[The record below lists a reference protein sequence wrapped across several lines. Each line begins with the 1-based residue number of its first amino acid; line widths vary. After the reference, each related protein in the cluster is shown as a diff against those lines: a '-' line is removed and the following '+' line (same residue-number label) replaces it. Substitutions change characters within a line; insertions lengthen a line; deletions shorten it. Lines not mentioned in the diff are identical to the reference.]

1 MQTISIQIG
10 SLALHSNMRCI
21 VVGRIRRFRDGFKRL
36 TPRREYIY
44 AWETGYP
51 DEGFYGKGNFDSVD
65 DYKRRKWS
73 RIHKV
78 KHRNKKTVNKEIKQ
92 EIK

>member
-1 MQTISIQIG
+1 
-10 SLALHSNMRCI
+10 MRCI
-21 VVGRIRRFRDGFKRL
+21 IVGRIRRFREGFKRL
-36 TPRREYIY
+36 TPQREYIY
-44 AWETGYP
+44 MRESGYFE
-51 DEGFYGKGNFDSVD
+51 DGFYGKGNFDSVD

-73 RIHKV
+73 RIRKM

>member
-1 MQTISIQIG
+1 MVVTKNKAKQYCKLSIPIIAYQADKEMTIHK
-10 SLALHSNMRCI
+10 L
-21 VVGRIRRFRDGFKRL
+21 F
-36 TPRREYIY
+36 TPQREYIY
-44 AWETGYP
+44 VWETGYF

-73 RIHKV
+73 RIRKV
-78 KHRNKKTVNKEIKQ
+78 KHRNKKAVNKEIKY